1 MSVKDEKLI
10 TPILTY
16 LDSLENTLEHHN
28 DVCPLSDSD
37 KKFIDKLLEV
47 EISIMDDES
56 FTSIVSGTEKI
67 RKLYTSPP
75 DTFEERQR
83 AGQKQFFQ
91 DYKYQIKKQVALRK
105 KAHAKVFPK
114 NTPLEIH
121 KKLIA
126 IQVSGLQ
133 FLSKSMLEKRAEIER
148 LNIEIER
155 ADAKIK
161 EGLQA
166 QLEIK
171 KQEMMDIMN
180 QIGKSLNVSNLIKQ
194 AEKEMKPFK
203 ITTSKKAGKTYLSA
217 DDERLLMDLQPYY
230 NRDIDNK
237 SDLWF
242 DGITHED
249 FFKKLSK
256 RYGKDVKKFAQRH
269 DPSKK

>member
-10 TPILTY
+10 TPIITY
-16 LDSLENTLEHHN
+16 RDGLENTLEHHN
-28 DVCPLSDSD
+28 DIVPLSDSD
-37 KKFIDKLLEV
+37 KKFIDTLLEV

-75 DTFEERQR
+75 DKFEERQR

-91 DYKYQIKKQVALRK
+91 DYKYQVKKQVELRK
-105 KAHAKVFPK
+105 KAYAKVFPK

-126 IQVSGLQ
+126 IYVSQMQ
-133 FLSKSMLEKRAEIER
+133 FLTKSMLEKKAEIKR

-155 ADAKIK
+155 ADNKIK
-161 EGLQA
+161 AGLEI
-166 QLEIK
+166 QLENTI
-171 KQEMMDIMN
+171 QEMFDIMN

-242 DGITHED
+242 DGITHEY